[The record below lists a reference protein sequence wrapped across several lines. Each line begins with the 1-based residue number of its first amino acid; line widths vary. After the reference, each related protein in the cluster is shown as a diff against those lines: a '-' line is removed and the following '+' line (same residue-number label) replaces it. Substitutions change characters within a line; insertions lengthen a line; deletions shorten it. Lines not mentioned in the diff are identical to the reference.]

1 MKKLLA
7 LVLALLLA
15 LSIASISS
23 AEELDL
29 PWGDEWITLKVSVFD
44 RGTAGNTPADN
55 NFYTQWI
62 QENFGDPR
70 HIKVEWV
77 VIPRSDEVGKLQTL
91 MAGGEAGDISFTYTE
106 SVITNFVQQG
116 GLWELTDLIE
126 EYGPHIKEFLG
137 EDILAA
143 GRFEGGQY
151 AIPARR
157 VVVADQGMFIRA
169 DLLRELGL
177 EMPTTKD
184 ELADVMAAFKEA
196 YPDKVVWTWSKN
208 LTNNHIVTYSFLTD
222 VEQES
227 FATIPMVMRDGYE
240 DFVLYLNW
248 LYNEGYMGPDFALMD
263 DNALYNE
270 VASGKGLIYQF
281 NYDHPIRVS
290 PGVMSTLKANYPDA
304 EFLPLNCF
312 ESVIDSTKYYH
323 NSYNPWGLDNFVPKT
338 CEHPEA
344 AIMYLDW
351 LCEYDTIYFLQNG
364 VQGETYELNED
375 GIPVIFS
382 EINGDKHFNSM
393 QNIDY
398 TLLVNGTWLDD
409 PSKLIAAQAPSYQYP
424 EYYEEEY
431 IVGNTD
437 LILDGYHF
445 DVVLENDS
453 KYGTTLSDKWQEIL
467 TKTTVAA
474 PEECLELFRQL
485 RDEYMAE
492 GGQAV
497 MEEKVAAWEAS
508 H

>member
-7 LVLALLLA
+7 LVLALLLV
-15 LSIASISS
+15 LSMASFSS

-116 GLWELTDLIE
+116 GLYELTDLIE

-208 LTNNHIVTYSFLTD
+208 LTGNHIVTYSFLTD

-227 FATIPMVMRDGYE
+227 FATIPQIMRDGYE
-240 DFVLYLNW
+240 DYVLYLNW

-312 ESVIDSTKYYH
+312 ESVIDDTKYYH

-474 PEECLELFRQL
+474 PEECLELFYQL

-497 MEEKVAAWEAS
+497 MDEKVAAWEAS

>member
-1 MKKLLA
+1 M
-7 LVLALLLA
+7 
-15 LSIASISS
+15 ASFSS

-44 RGTAGNTPADN
+44 RGTPGNSPADN
-55 NFYTQWI
+55 NYWTKWI

-70 HIKVEWV
+70 HINVEWV
-77 VIPRSDEVGKLQTL
+77 VIPRSDEVGKLQAL

-143 GRFEGGQY
+143 GRFEGNQY

-157 VVVADQGMFIRA
+157 VVEADQGMFIRA

-196 YPDKVVWTWSKN
+196 YPDKVVWTWSKD
-208 LTNNHIVTYSFLTD
+208 LTNNLIVTYSFLTD

-240 DFVLYLNW
+240 DFVVYLNW
-248 LYNEGYMGPDFALMD
+248 LYHEGYMGPDFALMD

-312 ESVIDSTKYYH
+312 ESVIDDTKYYH
-323 NSYNPWGLDNFVPKT
+323 NSYNPWGLDNFIPKT

-409 PSKLIAAQAPSYQYP
+409 PAKLIAAQAPSYQYP

-437 LILDGYHF
+437 LILAGYHF

-453 KYGTTLSDKWQEIL
+453 KYGTTLSDKWKEIL

-474 PEECLELFRQL
+474 PEECLDLFRQL

-497 MEEKVAAWEAS
+497 MDEKVAAWEAS